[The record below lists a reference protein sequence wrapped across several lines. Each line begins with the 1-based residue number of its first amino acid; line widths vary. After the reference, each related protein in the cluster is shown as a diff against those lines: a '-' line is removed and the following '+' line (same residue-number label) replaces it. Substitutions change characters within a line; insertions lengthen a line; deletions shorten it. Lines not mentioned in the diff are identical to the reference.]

1 MTEKQKMLHGEF
13 YNPRDPELLEDYH
26 RARHLLRAL
35 SQLDSRALD
44 QRTALFRDLLGHAGD
59 GAWIELPFSCEYGR
73 HITIGRNSFVN
84 VQCVFSD
91 CNAISIGD
99 HTLIGP
105 NCQIY
110 TATHPLDAADRIVPP
125 APGQAP
131 YRTQTRP
138 VRIGDNVWLGGS
150 VIVLPGVTIG
160 NNTTIGAGS
169 VVTKDIP
176 ENVLAFGNPC
186 RVIRSISSSN
196 PTHEPRT
203 LSP

>member
-26 RARHLLRAL
+26 RARRLLRSL
-35 SQLDSRALD
+35 SQLDSRDLD
-44 QRTALFRDLLGHAGD
+44 QRSALFRELLGHTGD
-59 GAWIELPFSCEYGR
+59 GAWIELPFCCEYGR
-73 HITIGRNSFVN
+73 HISIGRNSFVN

-91 CNAISIGD
+91 SNSITIGD
-99 HTLIGP
+99 DTLIGP

-110 TATHPLDAADRIVPP
+110 TATHPLDPAARVLAH
-125 APGQAP
+125 APGHAP

-138 VRIGDNVWLGGS
+138 VRIGNKVWLGGS

-160 NNTTIGAGS
+160 NKTTIGAGS

-176 ENVLAFGNPC
+176 DNVLAFGNPC
-186 RVIRSISSSN
+186 RVIRTVSPS
-196 PTHEPRT
+196 EPAH
-203 LSP
+203 

>member
-26 RARHLLRAL
+26 RARHLLRVL
-35 SQLDSRALD
+35 SQLDSRDLD
-44 QRTALFRDLLGHAGD
+44 QRTALFRDLLGHAGE
-59 GAWIELPFSCEYGR
+59 GAWIELPFCCEYGR

-91 CNAISIGD
+91 SNTISIGD

-110 TATHPLDAADRIVPP
+110 TATHPLDAADRIHAP

-160 NNTTIGAGS
+160 AGAVIGAGS
-169 VVTKDIP
+169 VVTSDVP
-176 ENVLAFGNPC
+176 PGMLAFGNPC
-186 RVIRSISSSN
+186 RVQRAV
-196 PTHEPRT
+196 
-203 LSP
+203 